1 MLKTAVEEKQ
11 VDRLSTTKFNKKYKR
26 QSDCALHMCVTLH
39 VLDGEGSRV
48 FASRAVVAQTAM
60 YLTIYSD

>member
-1 MLKTAVEEKQ
+1 MIDYQQQQNLIKNTRGRATV
-11 VDRLSTTKFNKKYKR
+11 
-26 QSDCALHMCVTLH
+26 CALHMCVTLH

-48 FASRAVVAQTAM
+48 FASRAVVAQMAM